1 MINLLILASELACIV
16 FPGLVLHRAIASR
29 LLSRDEASDGLG
41 QVEPGDLALLGVVPG
56 LALVG
61 TIGTVLAI
69 FGLFNT
75 PVFLLTMAA
84 VVVWRI
90 RDAHATVLDLRD
102 LLARC
107 WRPLKGGNPLAWFAL
122 VIAGLN
128 LYCVWSVVGI
138 PSDYIDVWNHQLP
151 LAQSIVRHRGFV
163 MPQLDNWFYGTY
175 PPFFNLLFAEAL
187 LLHDS
192 FVAAGWMVAII
203 YAGLIAALVALAPGK
218 TRIFALVAL
227 YVLLVRHGQFT
238 PAATVPLNDL
248 ARACFAVYALVL
260 AYRYFR
266 DGRLYFIVASGLVA
280 GAAAAS
286 KYTELQFPGL
296 IVLTLVIASVWRR
309 KHFTALVAFGVASI
323 PIAIY
328 PYVRNL
334 LLLGNPIYPF
344 LWGHPHMSDETMAAI
359 VSELTSVFDPS
370 YRGYVRD
377 MRTAEGWID
386 LGAVVWRVFL
396 DHQKYTQ
403 AAIAFLL
410 AGSFFRR
417 SALAIPALWSVA
429 LLLIWYQAMFNHP
442 RWALAFH
449 MHLIA
454 AGYIALMWLI
464 AEWRSV
470 GAALPMGR
478 LLVPAAGLLMRVRSL
493 ALPMLARRSS
503 AMLGLGLL
511 VALECG
517 MTAMRVSSIGLH
529 AAFPAWLD
537 HRMVP
542 GLAAGAG
549 PQAFLEE
556 TRPGYRL
563 YRFIGEHDLRTVFQP
578 FDNGAFLYQ
587 AAYNNGRSNDWILP
601 HYILPKDEGDLDSFV
616 ARNSIRYF
624 IDRQQLTPTEH
635 ERLGPENIALARA
648 LIARLKPR
656 SRLVLADS
664 MGSELWAVEATA
676 GR

>member
-1 MINLLILASELACIV
+1 MNPSEHIDRLIEGLTDWRGRMLA
-16 FPGLVLHRAIASR
+16 
-29 LLSRDEASDGLG
+29 D
-41 QVEPGDLALLGVVPG
+41 
-56 LALVG
+56 
-61 TIGTVLAI
+61 
-69 FGLFNT
+69 
-75 PVFLLTMAA
+75 
-84 VVVWRI
+84 I
-90 RDAHATVLDLRD
+90 R
-102 LLARC
+102 
-107 WRPLKGGNPLAWFAL
+107 
-122 VIAGLN
+122 
-128 LYCVWSVVGI
+128 
-138 PSDYIDVWNHQLP
+138 
-151 LAQSIVRHRGFV
+151 
-163 MPQLDNWFYGTY
+163 
-175 PPFFNLLFAEAL
+175 
-187 LLHDS
+187 
-192 FVAAGWMVAII
+192 
-203 YAGLIAALVALAPGK
+203 
-218 TRIFALVAL
+218 
-227 YVLLVRHGQFT
+227 
-238 PAATVPLNDL
+238 NDL
-248 ARACFAVYALVL
+248 ADFGVVFDRWYSERTLATSGAIDHALEVL
-260 AYRYFR
+260 RSQ
-266 DGRLYFIVASGLVA
+266 GRLYERDGASWFRATEFGDDEDRVVVRANGEKTYFASDIAYHLEKRERGFDLLVDVLGADHHGYVARVRGGLVA